1 MGELLKAAVGCIEP
15 PTLFE
20 RELHILAEIARRADD
35 ITGPVL
41 AANGMIRQARTG
53 RVEHPGGGQFTER
66 VRWGVVESRLFVFTA
81 TGWLQAVDDPAED
94 GAYQLNVAR
103 LARLLDVAEAGLAS
117 GPTAN
122 CPAISRPTPRR
133 VWPSRST
140 GSSCPTRRRSRARRR
155 APDAVRPRVL

>member
-41 AANGMIRQARTG
+41 AANGTVRQARTG

-103 LARLLDVAEAGLAS
+103 LPRLLDVAEAGLAS
-117 GPTAN
+117 GAADPGALERADRELPGDFEADA
-122 CPAISRPTPRR
+122 PAGLAEQIDRILVSNPAT
-133 VWPSRST
+133 
-140 GSSCPTRRRSRARRR
+140 
-155 APDAVRPRVL
+155 

>member
-41 AANGMIRQARTG
+41 AANG
-53 RVEHPGGGQFTER
+53 
-66 VRWGVVESRLFVFTA
+66 RLFVFTA
-81 TGWLQAVDDPAED
+81 TGRLQAVDDPAED

-117 GPTAN
+117 GVADTGALERADRELPGDFEADA
-122 CPAISRPTPRR
+122 PAGLAEQIDRILVSNPAT
-133 VWPSRST
+133 
-140 GSSCPTRRRSRARRR
+140 
-155 APDAVRPRVL
+155 

>member
-35 ITGPVL
+35 IT
-41 AANGMIRQARTG
+41 
-53 RVEHPGGGQFTER
+53 GGGQFTER

-117 GPTAN
+117 GAAN
-122 CPAISRPTPRR
+122 PGALERADRELPGDFEADAPAGLAEQIDRILVSNPAT
-133 VWPSRST
+133 
-140 GSSCPTRRRSRARRR
+140 
-155 APDAVRPRVL
+155 